1 MDFSARLRD
10 LLDERDMKQKELAA
24 IMGIPA
30 STLGGY
36 MQGTSE
42 PDFAVL
48 KRLADFFNVSTDY
61 LLDHHTEDVRSENE
75 HEIIRIFRSLSD
87 EQKDLFIE
95 QGKAFIKV
103 NAKRNAKLSHSTA
116 SNSQNKVG

>member
-1 MDFSARLRD
+1 MDFSDRLRT

-24 IMGIPA
+24 VLQIPA

-48 KRLADFFNVSTDY
+48 KKFADFFHVSTDY
-61 LLDHHTEDVRSENE
+61 LLDHHTDDINSERD
-75 HEIIRIFRSLSD
+75 HEILRIFRSLSD

-95 QGKAFIKV
+95 QGKAFIRV
-103 NAKRNAKLSHSTA
+103 NERRDVKSSRSTA
-116 SNSQNKVG
+116 SRNHNKVG